1 MAGVEVVS
9 PFSVVVA
16 ARDSRRAYASV
27 IALVALAA
35 AVVCVAVLTSGSGG
49 DRFTAL
55 AQRHLGSGAPSARM
69 PPTVCAHLIAGQT
82 AILFTSLHPAAVK
95 SLPRPAAAALPI
107 SEPLSSAGCWSG
119 WRRGGEGGREG
130 DGRGKIGERT

>member
-35 AVVCVAVLTSGSGG
+35 AVVCVAVVTSGSGG

-55 AQRHLGSGAPSARM
+55 AQRHQGSGAPSARM

-82 AILFTSLHPAAVK
+82 SHFIHVFT
-95 SLPRPAAAALPI
+95 PRCCEVFAPP
-107 SEPLSSAGCWSG
+107 
-119 WRRGGEGGREG
+119 RRCCFANF
-130 DGRGKIGERT
+130 

>member
-1 MAGVEVVS
+1 MAGIEAR
-9 PFSVVVA
+9 PTAFSVVVA

-107 SEPLSSAGCWSG
+107 SEPLSSALAAGVD
-119 WRRGGEGGREG
+119 GGEKAKEGGREM
-130 DGRGKIGERT
+130 GEEK